1 MCRARAAGPI
11 AERVLDALTSHPML
25 VAWYA
30 QNRVFKHPN
39 IHSMPIGL
47 DYHTLSPLDELF
59 ARLPVVIVDDWS
71 EVTPSRLCS
80 ELDRI
85 ARSSFDFSQLE
96 LSYWTARIQ
105 SQPSREGL
113 LLRYDDFLSS
123 LPE

>member
-1 MCRARAAGPI
+1 
-11 AERVLDALTSHPML
+11 ML

-30 QNRVFKHPN
+30 QNRVFKPPKL
-39 IHSMPIGL
+39 HSIPIGL
-47 DYHTLSPLDELF
+47 DDHTLSPLDELF

-71 EVTPSRLCS
+71 EVTPSRLRS

-85 ARSSFDFSQLE
+85 ARSSFDFSQHE
-96 LSYWTARIQ
+96 LSSWTARIQ